1 MNRKYLRLA
10 ASLIIAPASLAV
22 MAEITLPPL
31 LTDNMVIQRD
41 TEAPLWGTATPGAT
55 VTITPSWGKSVP
67 VSTVADADGRWMT
80 KVATPAAGG
89 PYTITIA
96 EGKTDRVTLNN
107 VMSGEVWLC
116 SGQSNMD
123 MPLHGWG
130 TIFDHE
136 REIAEADHPGL
147 RLMQVKWNKSFTP
160 LDTFESTGG
169 GWQQCAPSNIA
180 GFSAAAYFFGR
191 DLNERLG
198 VPVGLIQASWGGTPA
213 EAWISA
219 ETLGRF
225 PHFDNALAALRGEKV
240 DSLALELYHP
250 KGDLGFYDNPKTPT
264 VLYNAMIR
272 PLAPYA
278 IKGVIWYQ
286 GEDNVGRARQ
296 YRELLPALVA
306 DWERLWGQKFYFGIA
321 QLANF
326 LPRKDRPSESA
337 WAELREA
344 QMMTAQGLGDRGFIA
359 CLIDN
364 GTADDIHPRDK
375 QTVGHRLA
383 LGALRKAYRLDVAEG
398 GPRFGSYRIDKDK
411 VIVHMISNCD
421 ITYSKNGFPIK
432 GVEIAGKDRVF
443 HPADV
448 LVMGENLIVSSPM
461 VPAPVAVRYA
471 WADNPDCNLIDNSG
485 LPAYPFRTDDFP
497 MLSDSHEGY

>member
-1 MNRKYLRLA
+1 MNRLYMRLLTA
-10 ASLIIAPASLAV
+10 TLLPASASIAQ
-22 MAEITLPPL
+22 AEITLPPL
-31 LTDNMVIQRD
+31 LTDNMVIQRE
-41 TEAPLWGTATPGAT
+41 TKAPLWGTAAPGAT
-55 VTITPSWGKSVP
+55 VTVTPSWSKKA
-67 VSTVADADGRWMT
+67 VSTVAGSDGRWTT
-80 KVATPAAGG
+80 KISTPAAGG
-89 PYTITIA
+89 PYTITITECEA
-96 EGKTDRVTLNN
+96 DSVTLKN

-123 MPLHGWG
+123 MPLNGWG
-130 TIFDHE
+130 TILDHE

-147 RLMQVKWNKSFTP
+147 RLMQVKLNKSLTP
-160 LDTFESTGG
+160 LDTFDSTGG

-213 EAWISA
+213 EAWMSA
-219 ETLGRF
+219 EALGRF
-225 PHFDNALAALRGEKV
+225 PHFGNALAALRGEKV
-240 DSLALELYHP
+240 DSLTLEIYHP
-250 KGDLGFYDNPKTPT
+250 KGDTRFHDNPKTPT

-286 GEDNVGRARQ
+286 GEDNVWRARQ

-321 QLANF
+321 QIANF
-326 LPRKDRPSESA
+326 LPRKESPSESC

-344 QMMTAQGLGDRGFIA
+344 QMMTARSLDDRGFIA

-383 LGALRKAYRLDVAEG
+383 LGALKKAYGLDVPEG
-398 GPRFGSYRIDKDK
+398 GPRFDSYRIDKDK
-411 VIVHMISNCD
+411 VTVRMISSCD
-421 ITYSKNGFPIK
+421 LACPKDGMSVK
-432 GVEIAGKDRVF
+432 GIEIAGKDRVF

-448 LVMGENLIVSSPM
+448 VVKGKKLVVSSP
-461 VPAPVAVRYA
+461 VVLSPVAVRYA
-471 WADNPDCNLIDNSG
+471 WADNPDCNLTDCNG

-497 MLSDSHEGY
+497 MLSDSHVGY